1 MTSTAPDQ
9 IDRIVDTLAGAKRRW
24 ASLPVN
30 ERMAL
35 LEACAA
41 ATLATAP
48 EAVRAGC
55 EAKGL
60 AFDGPDSVEEWLGGP
75 VAVLRNLRLLAGTLR
90 DIGRHGRPR
99 LPEGA
104 VRPRRDG
111 QLVVNVFPAS
121 LADRL
126 LYTGFREEIWM
137 EPGVSADSLPD
148 TMARAYRPDAS
159 RDGTVALVLGA
170 GNVASIGPMDVLY
183 KMFVENQVVVLK
195 MNPVN
200 EYLGPCIERG
210 FAPLVEGGYLRVAYG
225 GADVGSYL
233 VHHGGVDEVHLTGS
247 GAVHDAIVWG
257 TTPDE
262 QVQNRAAGTPVVTKR
277 VTSELGCVTPVIVV
291 PGHWSDRQ
299 LAFQARN
306 VATMVAVN
314 ASCNCNAAK
323 VLVTWKHWPQRA
335 AFLKAVEEVLA
346 ALPSRK
352 AYYPGS
358 PAKFASFVEAHPDAR
373 RLGDAPPGTLPW
385 TTIFGVD
392 PEADDIVFTRE
403 AWCPILAETA
413 LSGSDDGDFLD
424 RAVDFVNECVEG
436 TLSMA
441 LVASPTTQA
450 RLGGQFEQAI
460 ADLRY
465 GTVGVNHW
473 PAFSFVLAVAPWG
486 AFPGHTLPEVGSGIG
501 VVHNTL
507 MFDRPQKAVVRGPF
521 TMWPTPAWFAGN
533 PTGHVTAQRLAA
545 FEAQPAYWRIAG
557 IAAAAVG
564 GR

>member
-1 MTSTAPDQ
+1 M
-9 IDRIVDTLAGAKRRW
+9 
-24 ASLPVN
+24 
-30 ERMAL
+30 
-35 LEACAA
+35 
-41 ATLATAP
+41 
-48 EAVRAGC
+48 
-55 EAKGL
+55 
-60 AFDGPDSVEEWLGGP
+60 
-75 VAVLRNLRLLAGTLR
+75 
-90 DIGRHGRPR
+90 
-99 LPEGA
+99 
-104 VRPRRDG
+104 
-111 QLVVNVFPAS
+111 
-121 LADRL
+121 
-126 LYTGFREEIWM
+126 
-137 EPGVSADSLPD
+137 
-148 TMARAYRPDAS
+148 
-159 RDGTVALVLGA
+159 
-170 GNVASIGPMDVLY
+170 
-183 KMFVENQVVVLK
+183 
-195 MNPVN
+195 
-200 EYLGPCIERG
+200 
-210 FAPLVEGGYLRVAYG
+210 
-225 GADVGSYL
+225 
-233 VHHGGVDEVHLTGS
+233 
-247 GAVHDAIVWG
+247 
-257 TTPDE
+257 
-262 QVQNRAAGTPVVTKR
+262 R

-299 LAFQARN
+299 LSFQARN

-373 RLGDAPPGTLPW
+373 RLGDTPPGTLPW

-486 AFPGHTLPEVGSGIG
+486 AFPGHTLHEVGSGIG

-557 IAAAAVG
+557 IAAAAIR